1 MYTRVGFIGAGNM
14 GGALIGGA
22 IKSGFLCAENIFI
35 SDADQNKSMLMAKDY
50 GVKSVSNNLE
60 LVESCEVLII
70 AVKPHICGFV
80 LDEIK
85 DYVKKDMLIITVAA
99 GVAISYVK
107 GFFKHDIKVVRTMPN
122 TPALVGEGMTAVTY
136 APPVE
141 ESDISFVK
149 DLFSSF
155 GIVEIVKEE
164 LIDAFTSLCS
174 SSPAFAGMFIEAMA
188 DAGVLLGF
196 PRNESYIM
204 AAQAIRGA
212 AKMIVEA
219 GKHPAELKD
228 MVCSPSGTAIEGVR
242 KLEEKGMRSAVIEAV
257 IVAAEK
263 AKLIGERY
271 K

>member
-1 MYTRVGFIGAGNM
+1 MYNRIGFIGAGNM

-22 IKSGFLCAENIFI
+22 IKSGFLSAQNIFV
-35 SDADQNKSMLMAKDY
+35 SDADASKSKFMADKY
-50 GVKSVSNNLE
+50 GVKAVHSNLE

-70 AVKPHICGFV
+70 AVKPHIYGFV

-85 DYVKKDMLIITVAA
+85 DFVRKDMLIITIAA

-107 GFFKHDIKVVRTMPN
+107 SFFKQDIKVIRTMPN
-122 TPALVGEGMTAVTY
+122 TPALVGEGMTAITY

-141 ESDISFVK
+141 ESDVSFVK

-155 GIVEIVKEE
+155 GIVETLKEE
-164 LIDAFTSLCS
+164 QIDAFTALCS
-174 SSPAFAGMFIEAMA
+174 SSPAFVGMFIEAMA
-188 DAGVLLGF
+188 DAGVLLGL

-204 AAQAIRGA
+204 AAQAIRGSV
-212 AKMIVEA
+212 KMIIEG
-219 GKHPAELKD
+219 GKHPAQLKD
-228 MVCSPSGTAIEGVR
+228 MVCSPSGNTIEGVR
-242 KLEEKGMRSAVIEAV
+242 KLEEKGMRSAVMEAV

-263 AKLIGERY
+263 AKLIGEKY